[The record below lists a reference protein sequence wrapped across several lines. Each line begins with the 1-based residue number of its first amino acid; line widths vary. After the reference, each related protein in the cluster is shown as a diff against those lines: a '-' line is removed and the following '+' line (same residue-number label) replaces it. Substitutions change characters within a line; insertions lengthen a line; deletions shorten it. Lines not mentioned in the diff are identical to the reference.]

1 VEISL
6 SDCGLWLLA
15 SGVAGKATSVFLS
28 QEEKT
33 MLRRILT
40 TTALT
45 LAAVVST
52 VQAADAPK
60 SAATVKGR
68 DWTKIDTNK
77 DGYIQ
82 PEEMEKWLAENPGP
96 EKK

>member
-1 VEISL
+1 MTRTISMA
-6 SDCGLWLLA
+6 CA
-15 SGVAGKATSVFLS
+15 FV
-28 QEEKT
+28 
-33 MLRRILT
+33 
-40 TTALT
+40 
-45 LAAVVST
+45 LAAATGSAY
-52 VQAADAPK
+52 AADAPK
-60 SAATVKGR
+60 PAASEKGR

>member
-1 VEISL
+1 M
-6 SDCGLWLLA
+6 
-15 SGVAGKATSVFLS
+15 T
-28 QEEKT
+28 
-33 MLRRILT
+33 RRILT
-40 TTALT
+40 AVT
-45 LAAVVST
+45 LVLVAATGSVY
-52 VQAADAPK
+52 AADAPK
-60 SAATVKGR
+60 SGTSEKGR

>member
-1 VEISL
+1 MLTITA
-6 SDCGLWLLA
+6 LA
-15 SGVAGKATSVFLS
+15 LTAATS
-28 QEEKT
+28 
-33 MLRRILT
+33 I
-40 TTALT
+40 
-45 LAAVVST
+45 

>member
-1 VEISL
+1 MIRN
-6 SDCGLWLLA
+6 A
-15 SGVAGKATSVFLS
+15 AAIAAF
-28 QEEKT
+28 
-33 MLRRILT
+33 M
-40 TTALT
+40 
-45 LAAVVST
+45 LAAT
-52 VQAADAPK
+52 AGPALAADAPK
-60 SAATVKGR
+60 AATAEKGR

>member
-1 VEISL
+1 MFRKML
-6 SDCGLWLLA
+6 
-15 SGVAGKATSVFLS
+15 
-28 QEEKT
+28 T
-33 MLRRILT
+33 MS
-40 TTALT
+40 AFA
-45 LAAVVST
+45 LAAAAAS

-60 SAATVKGR
+60 SDTTVKGR

-82 PEEMEKWLAENPGP
+82 PDEMEKWLAENPGP

>member
-1 VEISL
+1 MI
-6 SDCGLWLLA
+6 
-15 SGVAGKATSVFLS
+15 GK
-28 QEEKT
+28 
-33 MLRRILT
+33 
-40 TTALT
+40 TAVIAAFM
-45 LAAVVST
+45 LAAAT
-52 VQAADAPK
+52 GPALAADAPK
-60 SAATVKGR
+60 TGTAEKGR